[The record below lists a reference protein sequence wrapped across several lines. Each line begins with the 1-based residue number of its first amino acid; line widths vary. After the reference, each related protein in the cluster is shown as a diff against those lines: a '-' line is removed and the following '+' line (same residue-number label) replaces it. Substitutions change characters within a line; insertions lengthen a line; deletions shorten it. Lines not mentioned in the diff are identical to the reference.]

1 MCWGAVLPGRV
12 QPMLGVHV
20 LGPGFLGR
28 LRRGSGSFPGT
39 AQPGVWDPTPRNPAG
54 PHPGSEG
61 AVWAPGSV
69 VAAVPSAWLWA
80 EASAQLPLLG
90 CLTPGERGRLP
101 TSVPTAASGL
111 QGSVPRVYGGPSL
124 ILTLEGSQP
133 C

>member
-1 MCWGAVLPGRV
+1 MPGRV

-28 LRRGSGSFPGT
+28 LRRGSGSFPGI
-39 AQPGVWDPTPRNPAG
+39 AQPGVWDSTPRNPAG
-54 PHPGSEG
+54 PPPGSEG

-80 EASAQLPLLG
+80 EARVQLLPLLG
-90 CLTPGERGRLP
+90 CLTPGERGHLP

-111 QGSVPRVYGGPSL
+111 QGFLGSVPRVYGGPSL
-124 ILTLEGSQP
+124 ILTLEGSWP